1 MSKIVKAVTKVV
13 KSVVKAVVKVVKSVI
28 NFVGDVVGFVLNPFG
43 AFDTPDVGAQNADQF
58 AQGVTVTK
66 NGTNIAVPVVYGFR
80 RVGGVLVYAETGSTN
95 NQYLY
100 TAFALA
106 EGPIQGIKKIYV
118 DDIALPLPSNFYTDG
133 GVVDVN
139 SGKFKGRIKFQV
151 KYGYQATN
159 SNINSAL
166 RGPNWDKKSRPFT
179 RAAFVVMRF
188 YWKEIKTQEDAD
200 NNPFRGGIPNVK
212 FDILGK
218 RVPDI
223 RRYSEPY
230 SNFSYNPVSTA
241 NTYSFNPANCILD
254 YMLNPVYG
262 AGLDVSQIDF
272 ESFRIAAK
280 KYAQTVSYTNKYSG
294 PAVTMNSVIDTN
306 VKVLDN
312 LKRMLAG
319 ARAMLTFTQGK
330 YKIRVEDGG
339 NDTDITSTAI
349 NIAFDIDKD
358 YVVGGIT
365 LDGER
370 KKTKFNQVIV
380 NYVDPDREFT
390 NQQQVYQETA
400 DLALDNNE
408 KLVGEFTFHTL
419 TNPAIAWETARM
431 IYKKSRTQ
439 KTISFNGTQELFNIE
454 VGDVIRVTD
463 TVLQL
468 SLDTFRV
475 VNIQLNNDLTVAID
489 AVEHDATIYPATA
502 GAQSEVPPQ
511 IFLPEELSVRPR
523 KKDVTLDP
531 ISLVP
536 PNNPDSPITVVDPN
550 GDPIQDSAGSETI
563 AVIDS
568 AGDPIVDSAD
578 QPAEDPEEDNPLP
591 PEPEIEYNVVADFQ
605 SPGVIQPNGTRT
617 GDEELIPL
625 LGTGYIEINPNRLQ
639 QAPTN
644 TPLTDA
650 DPTWKTYANP
660 IDVYPNT
667 HLPYILYNTQ
677 KYKGSGYFTVEST
690 KGLMTTPDLTTGNNF
705 VTDWVGDPASPVIA
719 TLPSGVQYYDRWNY
733 NYAGEHWAFVWT
745 QEMAA
750 RGNAQFDIKAAMQ
763 LNLPQDTSFNQYII
777 YYENGDGIN
786 WYYGGGNNVGQSN
799 FDTRFPGMARAFFN
813 SAKPPDPADPGGTTV
828 YAKNCRFRWRK
839 VTSDGIFEFEDRS
852 QLGTSYSWTD
862 YADGTIKAG
871 DTIEDFMNYWLQN
884 SGQLWQVAGSAPS
897 PSAVTV
903 TTNHNLGA

>member
-1 MSKIVKAVTKVV
+1 MSKVFKAVAKVV

-80 RVGGVLVYAETGSTN
+80 RIGGVLVYAETGSTN

-118 DDIALPLPSNFYTDG
+118 DDVALPLPSNFYTDG

-151 KYGYQATN
+151 RYGYQASN
-159 SNINSAL
+159 SNIDSAL
-166 RGPNWDKKSRPFT
+166 RGPNWDKKQRPFT

-200 NNPFRGGIPNVK
+200 NNPFRGGIPTVK

-230 SNFSYNPVSTA
+230 SNFSYNPVATA

-262 AGLDVSQIDF
+262 AGLDESQIDF

-280 KYAQTVSYTNKYSG
+280 KYAQTVSYTSNYSG
-294 PAVTMNSVIDTN
+294 PAVTMNSVVDTN

-312 LKRMLAG
+312 LKRLLAG

-330 YKIRVEDGG
+330 YKIKVEDGG

-349 NIAFDIDKD
+349 NIAFDIDKT

-380 NYVDPDREFT
+380 NWVDPDREFT
-390 NQQQVYQETA
+390 NQQQVYQESA

-408 KLVGEFTFHTL
+408 KLVGEFTFHTI

-523 KKDVTLDP
+523 KKDVALDP

-536 PNNPDSPITVVDPN
+536 PNNPDSPITVKDPN

-563 AVIDS
+563 PVIDS

-591 PEPEIEYNVVADFQ
+591 PEPEIEYNIIADFQ
-605 SPGVIQPNGTRT
+605 KPGVIQPNGTRT

-625 LGTGYIEINPNRLQ
+625 LGSGYIEINPDRLQ
-639 QAPTN
+639 QPPPDTKRY
-644 TPLTDA
+644 A
-650 DPTWKTYANP
+650 DPLA
-660 IDVYPNT
+660 VYPDS

-677 KYKGSGYFTVEST
+677 KYKGSGYFTVDST
-690 KGLMTTPDLTTGNNF
+690 KGLMTTPDLTIGNGF
-705 VTDWVGDPASPVIA
+705 KTDWVGDPANPNLA
-719 TLPSGVQYYDRWNY
+719 DTPGGVQYVDRWNY
-733 NYAGEHWAFVWT
+733 NYAGEHWAFVFS
-745 QEMAA
+745 QEMAE
-750 RGNAQFDIKAAMQ
+750 RGNTQYDIKAALQ
-763 LNLPQDTSFNQYII
+763 LNIPQDTSFNGYLLKYEGADGESWQY
-777 YYENGDGIN
+777 
-786 WYYGGGNNVGQSN
+786 GNATGNRAGN
-799 FDTRFPGMARAFFN
+799 YDTRFPGMTRAFFN
-813 SAKPPDPADPGGTTV
+813 SAKPPSSSNPGAPTV
-828 YAKNCRFRWRK
+828 YARNVRWRWVK
-839 VTSDGIFEFEDRS
+839 GTDQGLLEFEDRS
-852 QLGTSYSWTD
+852 QLDASYSWFD
-862 YADGTIKAG
+862 YADGKQKLG
-871 DTIEDFMNYWLQN
+871 NTIEDFLNYWLQN
-884 SGQLWQVAGSAPS
+884 SGQLWQPAGGSTVSTSAKV
-897 PSAVTV
+897 VTI
-903 TTNHNLGA
+903 NWNLG